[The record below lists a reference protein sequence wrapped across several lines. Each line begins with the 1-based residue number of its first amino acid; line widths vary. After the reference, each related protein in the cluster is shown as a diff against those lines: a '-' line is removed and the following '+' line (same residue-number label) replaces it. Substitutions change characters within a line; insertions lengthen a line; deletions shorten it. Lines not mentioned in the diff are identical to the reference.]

1 MKLCLVSPPT
11 VTEFGREVAESEA
24 VRRLAEHAPVGLLTL
39 AAVLEEVGT
48 LPEIVDLNRLYYD
61 FLREPGAATD
71 FCAYAVDHLLG
82 RDFDVAGFGTLCSSY
97 PLTLRIAQRLR
108 AARPEV
114 PILMGGPQASA
125 VDVATLERF
134 LFVDYVVRF
143 EAEESLPRLLDAL
156 EKGGEPDEVPG
167 ITWRQG
173 GRGGRG
179 GRIVRTPSAPVI
191 EDLDGLP
198 LPAYHRYPYL
208 RHARSIPLEL
218 GRGCPYACTFCSTN
232 DFFRRSFRLKTPR
245 LVVEQM
251 IRLKAEYGIHRFELI
266 HDMFTVDRRKVVQF
280 CEAILESGEE
290 LHWGCSARTDRVDDE
305 LLDLMAAAGCRG
317 IFYGI
322 ETGSAKLQKSIDK
335 GLLLPDAM
343 ARIRGASERGIRT
356 AASLITG
363 FPDETEEDFSD
374 TVDFFVRTLRYEN
387 AMPQLHVLAP
397 LADTPL
403 HREYLNRL
411 TFDDLFSDMSHQG
424 WEQDPEDRAL
434 IAAYREVFPNF
445 YAVPTPL
452 DRKLVKEVRGFLLR
466 GAKAFRYLL
475 VALHQEEGH
484 ILGVF
489 REFQLWRDRHGEGT
503 EAVDLPDAPDAWMPY
518 YLRDEFRRDFLR
530 FVEERFVRSGRPA
543 TAAAFSALVAYETE
557 FDAVVAEDSAPEA
570 PRPALEVASVPAL
583 AANVRLVDVSV
594 DYRKLLDVLIEGGS
608 LDEVPQVRQRL
619 ASRQLPG
626 CRPEV
631 LQLSPLSAA
640 VLALCD
646 GRRTVAEVGQE
657 MARLP
662 FDLHGI
668 PAGQACRVGLAR
680 LQRDGLIEDLAAA
693 H

>member
-39 AAVLEEVGT
+39 AAVLEEVGR

-61 FLREPGAATD
+61 FLQEPGTAID
-71 FCAYAVDHLLG
+71 FCAYAVDHLLA
-82 RDFDVAGFGTLCSSY
+82 RDFDAVGFGTICSSY
-97 PLTLRIAQRLR
+97 PLTLRIARRLR

-134 LFVDYVVRF
+134 PFVDYVVRF

-156 EKGGEPDEVPG
+156 EKGGEPGEVPG
-167 ITWRQG
+167 ITWRQ
-173 GRGGRG
+173 GGRG

-251 IRLKAEYGIHRFELI
+251 LRLKAEYGLSRFELI

-322 ETGSAKLQKSIDK
+322 ETGSAKLQTSIDK

-363 FPDETEEDFSD
+363 FPDETEEDFAD

-397 LADTPL
+397 LADTPI
-403 HREYLNRL
+403 HHEYLDRL

-434 IAAYREVFPNF
+434 IAAHREVFPNF

-489 REFQLWRDRHGEGT
+489 REFQLWRGRRGEGT
-503 EAVDLPDAPDAWMPY
+503 DAPDASTASDAWMPY
-518 YLRDEFRRDFLR
+518 YLRDEFRRDFLC
-530 FVEERFVRSGRPA
+530 FVEERFVRSGSSA
-543 TAAAFSALVAYETE
+543 TAAAFSSLVAYETE
-557 FDAVVAEDSAPEA
+557 FDAVVAEDSAPEP
-570 PRPALEVASVPAL
+570 PRPALQVASVPAL

-646 GRRTVAEVGQE
+646 GRRTVAEVGRE

-668 PAGQACRVGLAR
+668 SAGQACQMGLAR